1 MTDGG
6 RGGVREPWQ
15 SLQLYRYHRGPRTPN
30 DGRALGRGASCSPS
44 PWTARTGSSP
54 TSVGDAGEAGSRHA
68 LFQSW
73 NVTPRLLLTVG
84 LETAARRRSGRPIE
98 RRNLDAE
105 TVRISHEEVVGGVS
119 LHRADARGADRGSH
133 PVGVERVHADTD
145 VINPSAVLALLQDD
159 DPAAREIE
167 AVVVRTLDDSRR
179 REPEQAAIER
189 LGSRTIGDP
198 TFT

>member
-1 MTDGG
+1 M
-6 RGGVREPWQ
+6 
-15 SLQLYRYHRGPRTPN
+15 
-30 DGRALGRGASCSPS
+30 
-44 PWTARTGSSP
+44 
-54 TSVGDAGEAGSRHA
+54 
-68 LFQSW
+68 
-73 NVTPRLLLTVG
+73 TVG
-84 LETAARRRSGRPIE
+84 LENGRPKTL
-98 RRNLDAE
+98 RPANRTTKSGCGD
-105 TVRISHEEVVGGVS
+105 RPISHEEVVGGVS

-145 VINPSAVLALLQDD
+145 VITPSAVLALLQDD

-179 REPEQAAIER
+179 REPEQPAIER